1 MKSLIDSGASAI
13 TLHLRYTDDR
23 PRVPCHAEFFS
34 VVQKAMKEYAPLVP
48 ICYNGDIFSYEDV
61 CRLREQ
67 YPQTGLMI
75 GRGAILD
82 MGVFNGTQTS
92 YSDTN
97 REFMKLSAK
106 YNNCFANVKYTA
118 FRIIT
123 EGKHQFDASSLTVQN
138 AHDWETLG
146 SAYGVGDDC
155 VSYLEDIRSHGLEV
169 DSNIRTTDVKVHRKN
184 QKRNAKK
191 PAEGGNEKIPRETNS
206 EIPSNSN
213 SEWVC

>member
-1 MKSLIDSGASAI
+1 MKALVDSGASAI

-34 VVQKAMKEYAPLVP
+34 IVAEEMKKYAPLVP
-48 ICYNGDIFSYEDV
+48 VCYNGDIFSYEDV
-61 CRLREQ
+61 CRLQKQ

-82 MGVFNGTQTS
+82 MGVFNGTETT
-92 YSDTN
+92 YSETN
-97 REFMKLSAK
+97 KEFMKLSAK

-123 EGKHQFDASSLTVQN
+123 EGKHQFEPTSLTVQN

-146 SAYGVGDDC
+146 GAYGVGEDC
-155 VSYLEDIRSHGLEV
+155 VNYLEDNRSKGLDV
-169 DSNIRTTDVKVHRKN
+169 DSNIRTTDVKFHRKN
-184 QKRNAKK
+184 QKRKASQQT
-191 PAEGGNEKIPRETNS
+191 EGNEEKSPRAKES

-213 SEWVC
+213 SE